1 MEKLIVRENARQME
15 QELIERGE
23 GMGVGPAI
31 LVLNPVPK
39 SRHRQSRVLC
49 TVTTRWR
56 CSHLSFSLESV
67 FLGITE
73 TLRFNV

>member
-1 MEKLIVRENARQME
+1 ME

-39 SRHRQSRVLC
+39 SWQTVQGIMHRDHQVALF
-49 TVTTRWR
+49 
-56 CSHLSFSLESV
+56 SFV
-67 FLGITE
+67 FFT
-73 TLRFNV
+73 